1 MADILYLIPLAG
13 SKTTTAF
20 PESSVIDMKRIISI
34 FLSIVILSL
43 SLMSCSA
50 KIVKM
55 EFSENSTLVA
65 EDGTVYKYAPVG
77 YEPTEQGEEYGLIE
91 GIMEEKLYKIG
102 DMDPTLWLT
111 TEYSGAAT
119 TVYYSESIELPSVE
133 ELSPRLCYIC
143 EQGEKAYSIYT
154 LGSSEGEDSVIKE
167 LISAICDEEAE
178 PEIWPRSDADET
190 YMLKFYSEKWPAIY
204 YNLVYAKC
212 ESGGYIYDR
221 ASKKC
226 VAIGDILNGY
236 IENGK

>member
-1 MADILYLIPLAG
+1 
-13 SKTTTAF
+13 
-20 PESSVIDMKRIISI
+20 MKRIISI
-34 FLSIVILSL
+34 FLSIVILSV

-55 EFSENSTLVA
+55 EFSENSDLVA

-77 YEPTEQGEEYGLIE
+77 YEPTAQGEEYGLIE

-119 TVYYSESIELPSVE
+119 TVYYSESIELPSFE
-133 ELSPRLCYIC
+133 ELSPELCYIC

-154 LGSSEGEDSVIKE
+154 LGEAEGEGEVVEEIV
-167 LISAICDEEAE
+167 SAIYDEEAE

-204 YNLVYAKC
+204 YNLVYAQC